1 MRNHDIAGFH
11 DAASS
16 KIISKSCL
24 SPEYISA
31 PWTSIDRPRTMSG
44 RAGGWLSM
52 GHSASDRA
60 RAQIGWNRT
69 PDRLPGGD
77 GIEGGC
83 HANFTGVFIS
93 GPAGSCPGVPF
104 DLGGGMDTLEFQDRR
119 LPAMARAR
127 AATLA
132 AAKRRLIRCT
142 VPGSTPNRLA
152 MTRTPGLPGV
162 ARASRIRFFQGGGY
176 RRPPEA
182 V

>member
-104 DLGGGMDTLEFQDRR
+104 DLGGGGDGHARISR
-119 LPAMARAR
+119 LPPFRNGYGT

-132 AAKRRLIRCT
+132 AAKGRLIRCT
-142 VPGSTPNRLA
+142 VPDRL
-152 MTRTPGLPGV
+152 
-162 ARASRIRFFQGGGY
+162 
-176 RRPPEA
+176 
-182 V
+182 